1 MSDVHISDAD
11 RQLIDELKSKIK
23 PELELVPA
31 YSDDLSLLRW
41 LVGWD
46 RKVDVIVPKIKFSLR
61 AIHALGLHEEDLS
74 TLDKVTAK
82 CDAYSE
88 ALQYLPG
95 SLLGFDKE
103 GNVISLQM
111 IGRLDAAGL
120 MPCTRNSDLYRM
132 RIAESEGVMQ
142 IIRGHSHLVAMSLG
156 THESNPLGKFF
167 LLKQAGM
174 SLNQLDMQAMKVVTT
189 MLAQLQEMFPDVI
202 RKVFVI
208 NAPSFI
214 QVLWSMVSPC
224 LAKQTRQKIKILGDN
239 WKDVLR
245 ESIGEEVLYE
255 NWGGTRKS
263 DTPYGHVRIGGKVP
277 TELRYDPSS
286 DLPADKLQ
294 RLTVSARSVDF
305 VPVLLEEFQP
315 GRRIRWWWRLETND
329 ISFAVY
335 RSAEGQEK
343 VAEHSD
349 DVMLQPKFKLQTD
362 FVPEDG
368 EVLAEKPGVY
378 KFVFDNTHSKL
389 RSKVLRYCIEVKQ

>member
-1 MSDVHISDAD
+1 MTAIRISDTD
-11 RQLIDELKSKIK
+11 RKLIDELKSKIQY
-23 PELELVPA
+23 ELELVPS

-46 RKVDVIVPKIKFSLR
+46 RKVDVIVPKIRFSLR
-61 AIHALGLHEEDLS
+61 AIHALGLHKEDLS

-82 CDAYSE
+82 CDECSKP
-88 ALQYLPG
+88 LQYLPG

-111 IGRLDAAGL
+111 IGRLDVAGL

-142 IIRGHSHLVAMSLG
+142 IIRAREKEFGKQLG
-156 THESNPLGKFF
+156 TSVIFDLDG
-167 LLKQAGM
+167 LSM
-174 SLNQLDMQAMKVVTT
+174 SQLDVQAMKVVTT

-214 QVLWSMVSPC
+214 QLLWGMVSPC
-224 LAKQTRQKIKILGDN
+224 LAKQTQQKIKILGEN
-239 WKDVLR
+239 WRDVLR
-245 ESIGEEVLYE
+245 ESIGEDVLYE

-263 DTPYGHVRIGGKVP
+263 ETPFGHVRTGGKVP
-277 TELRYDPSS
+277 VDLRYDSSS

-294 RLTVSARSVDF
+294 KLVVSARSMDF
-305 VPVLLEEFQP
+305 VPVEVEGFES
-315 GRRIRWWWRLETND
+315 GRKITWWWRLDSND
-329 ISFAVY
+329 IGFAVY
-335 RSAEGQEK
+335 RAAPGREK
-343 VAEHSD
+343 VAEHTD
-349 DVMLQPKFKLQTD
+349 DFMAHPKFRLQTD

-368 EVLAEKPGVY
+368 EILAEEPGVY

-389 RSKVLRYCIEVKQ
+389 RSKTVKYYIDVKTDLR